1 MNRNVIYAFTIS
13 ALAVL
18 PKMGFSQIS
27 MESVKANSSPYYWT
41 VEANVIE
48 KDSTLIRFYDSEDA
62 VVHEEI
68 IPGFLDITIPENVKL
83 LDHKLDLFV
92 REKRVEPWKD

>member
-1 MNRNVIYAFTIS
+1 MNQNVIYAFTIS
-13 ALAVL
+13 ALVML
-18 PKMGFSQIS
+18 PKMSYSQIS
-27 MESVKANSSPYYWT
+27 MDSEEAHGSSYYWT

-83 LDHKLDLFV
+83 LDHKLDQFV
-92 REKRVEPWKD
+92 RAKRMELWKD